1 MLNTCGRKDT
11 KVVFL
16 FPSYDSKLILGEC
29 TFIMQQLPCRFCI
42 YVSSLIIISIL
53 SACSITI
60 SPGFGKP
67 SMHTSTAPMLRKVLP
82 AVVNVFSEGRNVN
95 CTAVLPNN
103 PILRKQLG
111 LDKNPYEKC
120 LEQSQGSGVIIDAK
134 KGYIVTNYHNIE
146 NAERTI
152 VTLKDRRQILAT
164 IVGVDP
170 ETDLAL
176 LKIEADHLSELPLTN
191 ADKKLETG
199 DFLVAIGSP
208 FGLDHSVSF
217 GIVSALGR
225 SGLGLEGYEDFIQT
239 DASIN
244 IGNSGG
250 AIVAMNGKLVGIS
263 SAIVGAN
270 NSNTGIGFAIS
281 GSMAKAVVEQLVKY
295 GEVKRGQI
303 GIMIDDVMLNNK
315 LRAIISLVLPNSP
328 AEKAGLKTGDIV
340 LSYNGEAIYGS
351 NKLHNALGL
360 ARVGDTV
367 RLKVLRNNKQLI
379 IHVTL
384 GIRA

>member
-1 MLNTCGRKDT
+1 
-11 KVVFL
+11 
-16 FPSYDSKLILGEC
+16 
-29 TFIMQQLPCRFCI
+29 MQQLLYRLCI
-42 YVSSLIIISIL
+42 YVNSLIILSFL

-60 SPGFGKP
+60 STGFGK
-67 SMHTSTAPMLRKVLP
+67 SGMHSSAAPMLRSVLP
-82 AVVNVFSEGRNVN
+82 AVVNVFSEGKNVN
-95 CTAVLPNN
+95 CTSFLPNN
-103 PILRKQLG
+103 PALKKQLG
-111 LDKNPYEKC
+111 LDKNPNEKC
-120 LEQSQGSGVIIDAK
+120 LEQSQGSGVIVDAK

-146 NAERTI
+146 NAEKTI
-152 VTLKDRRQILAT
+152 ITLKDRRQLIAKV
-164 IVGVDP
+164 VGSDP

-176 LKIEADHLSELPLTN
+176 LKINADHLSELPLTN

-244 IGNSGG
+244 VGNSGG

-281 GSMAKAVVEQLVKY
+281 GSMAKAVVEQLAKY

-303 GIMIDDVMLNNK
+303 GIMIDDVMLNDK
-315 LRAIISLVLPNSP
+315 LRAMISSVLPNSP

-340 LSYNGEAIYGS
+340 LAYNGEAIYGS

-367 RLKVLRNNKQLI
+367 SLKILRNNKKLT

-384 GIRA
+384 GVRA